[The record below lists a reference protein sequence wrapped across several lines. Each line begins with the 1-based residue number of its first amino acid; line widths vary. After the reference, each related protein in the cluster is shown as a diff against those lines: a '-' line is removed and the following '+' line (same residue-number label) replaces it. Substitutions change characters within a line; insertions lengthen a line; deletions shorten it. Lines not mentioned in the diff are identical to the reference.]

1 MCIYPSRVVIGS
13 GWTMAGGG
21 GSGGSDDGSDLID
34 RKNDDVLL

>member
-1 MCIYPSRVVIGS
+1 
-13 GWTMAGGG
+13 MAGGG